1 MAYSEESEIGTYPFD
16 KIVIISD
23 AIFTIIIRYG
33 IAVYL
38 RPVFEK
44 EELKKATLPENTYT
58 LQVLQNKMIRVILG
72 LKRDKHINMERL
84 RKKFQIMSVNQLAIY
99 HPF

>member
-44 EELKKATLPENTYT
+44 EELK
-58 LQVLQNKMIRVILG
+58 VLHTELCDKKESRGQELKI
-72 LKRDKHINMERL
+72 KRDEIEAKKV
-84 RKKFQIMSVNQLAIY
+84 RKYYLKEYQLNFRFPWLPVI
-99 HPF
+99 FWK